1 MQAGAPSRPVVVG
14 SIALLCL
21 VWGSTWYVIQVGLRD
36 LPPFQSGAA
45 RFVIA
50 ASAISA
56 LVFATRGT
64 GHVRPPRWLPAAV
77 GTCNFGL
84 SYGIVYWS
92 ETRLPSG
99 LTSVLW
105 AVFPLLMAAC
115 GHWFLEGERLRPLQ
129 AAGFVLGF
137 LGVVVLFATD
147 LREQGARATGAALVL
162 LASPVVSAV
171 GTTLLKRHGAR
182 ASSLLVNRDAM
193 WVGAVLL
200 LAAALLFERDAPAR
214 WTPAAIGSVLY
225 LALAGT
231 ALTFGLY
238 FWLLRHTAAS
248 RLSLIAYATPAIALA
263 VGNLAG
269 GEPIRAT
276 TLAGSALILCGVAC
290 VVRRAPRPAV
300 EAAADG

>member
-1 MQAGAPSRPVVVG
+1 
-14 SIALLCL
+14 
-21 VWGSTWYVIQVGLRD
+21 
-36 LPPFQSGAA
+36 
-45 RFVIA
+45 
-50 ASAISA
+50 
-56 LVFATRGT
+56 
-64 GHVRPPRWLPAAV
+64 
-77 GTCNFGL
+77 
-84 SYGIVYWS
+84 
-92 ETRLPSG
+92 
-99 LTSVLW
+99 
-105 AVFPLLMAAC
+105 
-115 GHWFLEGERLRPLQ
+115 
-129 AAGFVLGF
+129 
-137 LGVVVLFATD
+137 
-147 LREQGARATGAALVL
+147 
-162 LASPVVSAV
+162 
-171 GTTLLKRHGAR
+171 
-182 ASSLLVNRDAM
+182 
-193 WVGAVLL
+193 VLL